1 MEHAPRDSELS
12 RVCDCVIIHYRMESV
27 SLDVYIA
34 HVSPGV
40 LYGERYTTSFADW
53 VIQRQPQ
60 CNYGNIKLYARYD

>member
-1 MEHAPRDSELS
+1 MYLHILHNACFLGSYCISNMQHAPRDSELF

-40 LYGERYTTSFADW
+40 VYGER
-53 VIQRQPQ
+53 
-60 CNYGNIKLYARYD
+60 